1 MSATDDS
8 RRVSVN
14 IADKMAKN
22 KFTILA
28 LAEAH
33 RAAMQEEF
41 LTNQPAQQG
50 AVGKYWSNITSD
62 ARNRV
67 FSEVIDQATAVG
79 FFMAHGI
86 DYGVYLELANDR
98 QNEALRPLI
107 EKYGNLFIQ
116 RVRKL
121 LTS

>member
-1 MSATDDS
+1 MSAADDA
-8 RRVSVN
+8 RRVSIG
-14 IADKMAKN
+14 IADRVQKSKLA
-22 KFTILA
+22 ILA
-28 LAEAH
+28 LAESH
-33 RAAMQEEF
+33 RGAMQDEF
-41 LTNQPAQQG
+41 LNNQPAQQG
-50 AVGKYWSNITSD
+50 AVGKYWTNRTSD

-67 FSEVIDQATAVG
+67 FSEVINKADAVG

-107 EKYGNLFIQ
+107 EKYGRAFIE

-121 LTS
+121 LA